1 MVEDGCVTTLSFGDY
16 KMPTVVDMPE
26 LVTVV
31 LESARGEGPYNIR
44 GIGEAPCIPVAP
56 ASPTRWS
63 TDWRADVESANHGG
77 EGPCGFDK
85 PAWSR

>member
-1 MVEDGCVTTLSFGDY
+1 VTTLSFGDY

-56 ASPTRWS
+56 AI
-63 TDWRADVESANHGG
+63 ADAVEHRLACGYGICQHGA